1 MTRIDDLWNIFEVEY
16 QQHIQ
21 DADSCIFQVVS
32 MQPFDSQ
39 DILRKIF
46 RSFHSLK
53 GLARAMDL
61 AGLEEV
67 THKCED
73 YLNYLTEH
81 VDLFD
86 METAH
91 ELGTILAEVQD
102 ICHEISQNKQ
112 NVTPKSTFIEQ
123 VNDLLNKKNSNDIS
137 EKDLNQPEKVKSIDL
152 SNSPE
157 ATQSELVNDITET
170 DIGVVQFF
178 IELNNDLLKALLP
191 PYSQLEQAQNLLI
204 NASKEMKIYSL
215 IPVVESIKP
224 GDATFAKDLITQLLS
239 AKTKANRDF
248 IGFDSLVCFLN
259 NILIPVLKLIHQ
271 KNDMD
276 TPIILLKIVDQYLP
290 IKVSDPGQRAMIQE
304 KLQVSLP
311 YDFEVVL
318 KNLEDVIGSLNNTKQ
333 KDLKVPPQPDVPTNA
348 TAKTGD
354 SIATIKPTASA
365 PVPSDIE
372 KSIRVSGSTLEKFMD
387 NIGEIVLN
395 NTRLNHF
402 LTDKNYKDLLNQ
414 IQFLMKGKKNFGDE
428 LLEKVRSLIDQI
440 DTKNES
446 LNDSI
451 HSLNSSLSTLHD
463 TALDLRVV
471 PMELIYRRLP
481 RTVKLL
487 ANDLKKEVSLY
498 LEGQDVQIDKIM
510 VDTLSDPIIHI
521 LRNALDHGIE
531 SPEEREQQGK
541 NRVGKITVKTEQ
553 QGSRIQLQII
563 DDGRGISREKIIN
576 KIIEKGLL
584 SATEAENLSD
594 EKIFSYIFN
603 AGFSTAATVSN
614 ISGRGVGMDIVRMNV
629 MQLGG
634 TIGIASEIGKG
645 TTFTIRG
652 PITAAIQEVLIVSTN
667 NQKIAIPNSY
677 VNEVLQISHD
687 DIMTLKNNPA
697 CILRDQYLPI
707 INLGYSLGYSE
718 SKLTSDTSHV
728 IVVISR
734 MDAMIG
740 IEVERIIEKTQV
752 YMKEVDSSITS
763 IFGIGGA
770 TIRGNGEVMIIL
782 DCEDIFDSVK

>member
-86 METAH
+86 LETAH
-91 ELGTILAEVQD
+91 ELGTILVEIQE

-112 NVTPKSTFIEQ
+112 NVAPKSTFLEQ
-123 VNDLLNKKNSNDIS
+123 VNHLLNKKNSVDTS
-137 EKDLNQPEKVKSIDL
+137 EKDLIQGETVGPVDASI
-152 SNSPE
+152 PP
-157 ATQSELVNDITET
+157 QSKQLVNDITET

-178 IELNNDLLKALLP
+178 IELTNDLLKALLP
-191 PYSQLEQAQNLLI
+191 PYTQLEQAQNLLI
-204 NASKEMKIYSL
+204 NASKEIKIYSL
-215 IPVVESIKP
+215 VPVIESIQSD
-224 GDATFAKDLITQLLS
+224 GLTFAKDLITELLS
-239 AKTKANRDF
+239 VKTKDNKDF
-248 IGFDSLVCFLN
+248 IDGDSIAFFLN
-259 NILIPVLKLIHQ
+259 NILIPLLKLIHQ
-271 KNDMD
+271 KNDME
-276 TPIILLKIVDQYLP
+276 TPIILLKVLDQYLP
-290 IKVSDPGQRAMIQE
+290 IKVVDPEQRTMIE
-304 KLQVSLP
+304 KKLKVSLP
-311 YDFEVVL
+311 YDLKTVL
-318 KNLEDVIGSLNNTKQ
+318 ENLEDVIAMLNNSKQ
-333 KDLKVPPQPDVPTNA
+333 KDLKVFPQTGVPTNA
-348 TAKTGD
+348 SVKTGD

-428 LLEKVRSLIDQI
+428 LLEKVRSLVDQI
-440 DTKNES
+440 DSKNES

-563 DDGRGISREKIIN
+563 DDGRGISREKIMN

-584 SATEAENLSD
+584 SATEAATLSD
-594 EKIFSYIFN
+594 EKILSYIFN
-603 AGFSTAATVSN
+603 AGFSTAAAVSN

-634 TIGIASEIGKG
+634 TISIASEIGKG
-645 TTFTIRG
+645 TTFTIKG
-652 PITAAIQEVLIVSTN
+652 PITAAIQDVLIVSTN

-718 SKLTSDTSHV
+718 SKITSDASHV

-782 DCEDIFDSVK
+782 DCEDIFDSVR